1 MLRCDDQGTIQAL
14 AGFTRATRR
23 QQEAGLHG
31 LDHRRHRVEFAGV
44 SQVIEAFV
52 DTALRGL
59 YASSASGFRI
69 VGGAALPKAIVG

>member
-1 MLRCDDQGTIQAL
+1 
-14 AGFTRATRR
+14 
-23 QQEAGLHG
+23 
-31 LDHRRHRVEFAGV
+31 V

-59 YASSASGFRI
+59 YASSASGFSI